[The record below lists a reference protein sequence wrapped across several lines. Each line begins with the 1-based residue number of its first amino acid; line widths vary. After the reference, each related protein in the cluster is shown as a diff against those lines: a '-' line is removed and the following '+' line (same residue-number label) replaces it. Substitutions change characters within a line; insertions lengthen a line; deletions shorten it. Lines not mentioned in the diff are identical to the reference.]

1 MGASH
6 RASPA
11 STSNARPASPT
22 PGDPTVPMR
31 LQELHPALV
40 HFPIALLPTA
50 IAADALGRASG
61 SEKLSEL
68 GRTLM
73 PIAATSAAVA
83 GVAGLIAQ
91 QTVELDDHTTDMVIT
106 HRNINLG
113 LIGVAALMARS
124 RMKQEKPGLGYLL
137 LGLVGLGAMTYS
149 AYLGGH
155 MVYNHGVGVEK
166 AGGLN
171 EDEAPELRPDNLGE
185 VARVSARHI
194 SEGAK
199 VTLDEFKQGK
209 IAPVLTGGSH
219 EGGETGQP
227 RLAW

>member
-1 MGASH
+1 MTSDPPTLDLT
-6 RASPA
+6 RSPPSPA
-11 STSNARPASPT
+11 T
-22 PGDPTVPMR
+22 GDPTVPMR

-40 HFPIALLPTA
+40 HFPLALLPTA
-50 IAADALGRASG
+50 IAADALGRATG

-113 LIGVAALMARS
+113 LVGVAALMARS
-124 RMKQEKPGLGYLL
+124 RVKQEKPGLGYLL
-137 LGLVGLGAMTYS
+137 LGLAGIGAMTYS

-171 EDEAPELRPDNLGE
+171 EEQAPELRADNLGE
-185 VARVSARHI
+185 VARVAGRHI
-194 SEGAK
+194 SEGTK
-199 VTLDEFKQGK
+199 VTVDEFRQGK
-209 IAPVLTGGSH
+209 IAPVLTDRPHSGN
-219 EGGETGQP
+219 GEPEQP